1 MARKLSPF
9 QDQPPLLLGGSLF
22 LLLQGISTGAED
34 FRVKESRF
42 VFFSPAAW
50 GEAEAGTDSGFA
62 DGLGAEDG
70 FRAPGEAAAAA
81 LQGLPEARS
90 GAAASWDTAAGSEVV
105 TMRYCS
111 SLGEVAGVSCSR
123 DLVRP
128 GEEART
134 AGARETWGSSLGGL
148 SSTSG
153 QVIFQRPHGSP
164 GWPRLLARGLP
175 ADSRPGLESD
185 F

>member
-128 GEEART
+128 GEE
-134 AGARETWGSSLGGL
+134 TWGSSLGGL

-153 QVIFQRPHGSP
+153 QVILQRPHGSP